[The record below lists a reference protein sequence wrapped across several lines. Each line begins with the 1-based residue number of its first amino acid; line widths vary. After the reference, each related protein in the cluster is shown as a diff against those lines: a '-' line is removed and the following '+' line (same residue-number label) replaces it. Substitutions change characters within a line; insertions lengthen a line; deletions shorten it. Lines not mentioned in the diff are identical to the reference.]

1 MSISVTSLGHSTVRL
16 STEDG
21 VVVVDPGVLAPDATF
36 EDVSAYLVTHDHDD
50 HVDIGRLASALTRN
64 PSSRVLAPAGV
75 VDTLAEAGAETG
87 RLAVATADAP
97 FEIAGVTVRSIV
109 GEHAAIHPS
118 LPDSP
123 NVAYLI
129 DGRILHPGD
138 AFPALPDS
146 THLDV
151 LFLPVS
157 GPWMRY
163 ADAVDYVTATRP
175 GLVVPIH
182 DGDLNEM
189 GRTLT
194 DQLAGLLPEG
204 VRYQRLDSGTPVT
217 V

>member
-16 STEDG
+16 SAADG
-21 VVVVDPGVLAPDATF
+21 AVVVDPGVLAPDVAF
-36 EDVSAYLVTHDHDD
+36 DDVTAYLITHDHED
-50 HVDIGRLASALTRN
+50 HVDIGRVASALTRN

-75 VDTLAEAGAETG
+75 VDKLAEAGAETG
-87 RLAVATADAP
+87 RLEVATADAP
-97 FEIAGVTVRSIV
+97 FESAGVTVRSIV
-109 GEHAAIHPS
+109 GEHAAIHSS

-182 DGDLNEM
+182 DGDLNEI